1 MSRGLLCVAIVALSG
16 LMTSCLYEPDSP
28 SASGKTECAPAATG
42 GMPAPGGSV
51 GIPNCDP
58 EAPGQMAGIDPSDR
72 SQYPGAKEL
81 DTVLQEKRDELYG
94 TQAGDRIASLTFV
107 DGDDQPYG
115 LADVHKDP
123 TRKLLLFTTSAGWCA
138 ACIEEQPTLQA
149 LHEEFH
155 AQGLTIMVVLFEYQD
170 YSPGDAR
177 LAQQWKRRYNLDYT
191 VLADPTFISKP
202 YYPNGDASAT
212 PLVMLIDVGTM
223 TIIDVATGF
232 NEDVVRSIIDKTL

>member
-1 MSRGLLCVAIVALSG
+1 MTHRALIHLFVIVSCAALSG
-16 LMTSCLYEPDSP
+16 CLHEPDLSKSDAQSDCMP
-28 SASGKTECAPAATG
+28 QAAGEIAAGQDCDEPAQGRST
-42 GMPAPGGSV
+42 
-51 GIPNCDP
+51 
-58 EAPGQMAGIDPSDR
+58 GIDPSDR
-72 SQYPGAKEL
+72 SQYPGAEEL
-81 DTVLQEKRDELYG
+81 KAIVDAKRSELYG
-94 TQAGDRIASLTFV
+94 TEAGDRIEALTFI
-107 DGDDQPYG
+107 DGDEKPYG

-123 TRKLLLFTTSAGWCA
+123 TRKLILFTTSAGWCA

-149 LHEEFH
+149 MHEEFNKK
-155 AQGLTIMVVLFEYQD
+155 GLTIMVVLFEYQD

-177 LAQQWKRRYNLDYT
+177 LAKQWKRRYNLDYT
-191 VLADPTFISKP
+191 VLADPTFISRP